1 MEGVDDL
8 PQAVATQAYLV
19 LAEAVANA
27 VKHAGPTPR
36 VTVSV
41 SAGHGDIALAVA
53 GGAGAQADAPG
64 ADLTPAPAALS
75 RRVAA
80 AGGSLVVTGTPRT
93 GVRVLATLPVAAGA
107 SGGETRT

>member
-1 MEGVDDL
+1 MDDVRRDVGAPKMPFVIGVMGVGGPNADKD
-8 PQAVATQAYLV
+8 TQEFRKAM
-19 LAEAVANA
+19 A
-27 VKHAGPTPR
+27 
-36 VTVSV
+36 
-41 SAGHGDIALAVA
+41 
-53 GGAGAQADAPG
+53 
-64 ADLTPAPAALS
+64 APAALS